1 MRALR
6 PDSQSVLGKPYPSRQ
21 VRQTAAT
28 YTLNN
33 FTIVAFRSAIAKA
46 REELR
51 ALIEGLLRRV
61 IERVPD
67 SVEVRTIS
75 SIALT
80 MKYALRPPPHRP
92 ARNHLKA
99 RRERLKAR
107 STILLILVATVLVIN
122 EKAAVRDLF
131 EFAVGGIL
139 EVELGEPY

>member
-1 MRALR
+1 MILR
-6 PDSQSVLGKPYPSRQ
+6 ST
-21 VRQTAAT
+21 RQTVSREVNT
-28 YTLNN
+28 TLACPNL
-33 FTIVAFRSAIAKA
+33 FADAYFADLIQAY

-122 EKAAVRDLF
+122 KKTAVRDLF
-131 EFAVGGIL
+131 EFAVGGVL
-139 EVELGEPY
+139 EVELGEPCRIM